1 MKKTL
6 LICLIAITA
15 LAGCKK
21 DDNEAKGSND
31 KLIGK
36 WMAKTDIEFEYE
48 NGKLV
53 RQDDP
58 SSYDTDEY
66 VIEFTG
72 TQIKQYE
79 FGEPIEEPYNYTV
92 SGDKITYTEDGN
104 SKVITIKSQSDKNLI
119 LLMED
124 VDVSNGITYK
134 EVVEI
139 SLVKK

>member
-1 MKKTL
+1 MKKIL
-6 LICLIAITA
+6 LICLIAVTA
-15 LAGCKK
+15 LVGCKK
-21 DDNEAKGSND
+21 DDNESKTSND

-36 WMAKTDIEFEYE
+36 WMAKTEIEFEYE

-79 FGEPIEEPYNYTV
+79 FGESIEEPYNYTV
-92 SGDKITYTEDGN
+92 SGDKINYTEDGN
-104 SKVITIKSQSDKNLI
+104 SEFITIKSQSDKNLV

-124 VDVSNGITYK
+124 VDVINGVTFK
-134 EVVEI
+134 EVLEI

>member
-1 MKKTL
+1 MKKIL
-6 LICLIAITA
+6 LICLIAVTA
-15 LAGCKK
+15 LVGCKK
-21 DDNEAKGSND
+21 DDNESKTSND

-36 WMAKTDIEFEYE
+36 WMAKTEIEFEYE

-53 RQDDP
+53 RQEDP

-79 FGEPIEEPYNYTV
+79 FGESIEEPYNYTV
-92 SGDKITYTEDGN
+92 SGDKINYTEDGN
-104 SKVITIKSQSDKNLI
+104 SKFITIKSQSDKNLV

-124 VDVSNGITYK
+124 VDVINGVTFK
-134 EVVEI
+134 EVLEI